1 MLVSERVAAAVTWE
15 VWGSAP
21 GPGHA
26 GLLKAMSG
34 VGMLRMLGGTV
45 GGKGV
50 GGLGWV
56 ALGVKT
62 GRVWDVTRDGCLGDT

>member
-26 GLLKAMSG
+26 GLLKAVSG

-50 GGLGWV
+50 GGAWVGGFGGEDRKSVGCHSGWV
-56 ALGVKT
+56 PG
-62 GRVWDVTRDGCLGDT
+62 